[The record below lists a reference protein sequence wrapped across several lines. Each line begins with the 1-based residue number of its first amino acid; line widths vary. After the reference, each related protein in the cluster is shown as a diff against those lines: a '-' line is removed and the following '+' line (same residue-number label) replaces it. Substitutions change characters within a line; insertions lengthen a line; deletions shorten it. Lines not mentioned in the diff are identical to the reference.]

1 MMKRKKWLSL
11 FIASSMLLNASL
23 PTAKVGIQWVQAQGV
38 SSEWQKELTDYN
50 QGRHYA
56 SIEWLLQTV
65 KEETA
70 EDSEIYLQA
79 ITLVDAL
86 KKPSQETAR
95 LFKNTDVVLYEKW
108 LTSVKDDHPSLYE
121 QFVARIKTEVPK
133 DVEDTEETDATKEIS
148 EESSKETVEETV
160 DTNDPTTTDS
170 SEEEREETA
179 GVETSDQTE
188 EADSRKETK
197 PQETLPKE
205 KPVKEVIKSAP
216 KGLRLYDLMQTAK
229 TDKDKNH
236 AQVVTNDSNNTDVVI
251 ITDDTNG
258 GQAGAIWS
266 EEGYRIDLRR
276 SFHLK
281 MKVYLGSKKEN
292 AADGITFTMHNDP
305 RKGDAIGHDGQSLG
319 AMGEFSKDKNKQPW
333 QDEVIKKSFSIEFD
347 THLNNVNEKNESDKF
362 NFEGKN
368 IKHPAYHMSM
378 YYPNLESSY
387 TNMKPLGK
395 DYSLIHERFSKQSKR
410 KEKAKPDNT
419 KFLTLTKSPADGGWH
434 DFSLDY
440 ERVEVDTEKGDFSN
454 GISKDQRSKYSYR
467 LSYTFDGQTYEF
479 YEDKNDKATDKLMNH
494 HDNHS
499 LELNRLGVTPDPSD
513 KPYEGET
520 DLTEDNPYVYWG
532 LTGATGKQSS
542 VQAVVFTELP
552 DLGTPTVTQDVL
564 KKDNQGQDVSVNE
577 INPNTIGPRPNLTVK
592 SGDKL
597 KYQYVIDFPKEGKQ
611 SIRNLEFDASFNDKI
626 AKSVTTEDVKITY
639 ENENQKPGPG
649 EENVGQVLPVENLS
663 YKLDEHT
670 NSGKLNIE
678 NFQAIGPGDGYPT
691 RVKIEVPFIVD
702 QDFTLDEDTTLQD
715 NVVIGGTYEGQSTSR
730 QLLTNQ
736 VKYTVK
742 PFDGKITGND
752 IKVESRDLIKEA
764 IHLKEAQI
772 LPNRTLISP
781 NELKKLIIEKIKKDD
796 NWQLGSIPKD
806 EWEEDLIISGLD
818 RVKYHP
824 GEYGLRATYNKGP
837 KPYTD
842 FRLIVS
848 DGAVRIESKGELD
861 YQPKISSQK
870 NQSAL
875 STKRAAVTV
884 TDQRFAQDGW
894 QVEVKASPFTKQ
906 NEEHEESRLQL
917 KIAETILQKDSYIWN
932 DDGENKSTCLEIGE
946 KRPRNLNTFLPVE
959 LYMEDASTWARV
971 KDNYHATVSWNL
983 SPKTSNLPRVTL
995 PKVREEAAP

>member
-1 MMKRKKWLSL
+1 MIQK
-11 FIASSMLLNASL
+11 ILL
-23 PTAKVGIQWVQAQGV
+23 P
-38 SSEWQKELTDYN
+38 
-50 QGRHYA
+50 
-56 SIEWLLQTV
+56 
-65 KEETA
+65 
-70 EDSEIYLQA
+70 
-79 ITLVDAL
+79 
-86 KKPSQETAR
+86 
-95 LFKNTDVVLYEKW
+95 
-108 LTSVKDDHPSLYE
+108 
-121 QFVARIKTEVPK
+121 
-133 DVEDTEETDATKEIS
+133 
-148 EESSKETVEETV
+148 
-160 DTNDPTTTDS
+160 TTDS

-188 EADSRKETK
+188 EADLRKETK
-197 PQETLPKE
+197 PQETLSEE
-205 KPVKEVIKSAP
+205 KSVEAVIESAP
-216 KGLRLYDLMQTAK
+216 KGLRLYDLMQKANTNKNNARVK
-229 TDKDKNH
+229 TNS
-236 AQVVTNDSNNTDVVI
+236 ANNTDVVI
-251 ITDDTNG
+251 ITDDKKDNG

-281 MKVYLGSKKEN
+281 MKVYLGNKGKD

-305 RKGDAIGHDGQSLG
+305 RKGNAIGHDGQSLG
-319 AMGEFSKDKNKQPW
+319 AMGNFKNKKPW
-333 QDEVIKKSFSIEFD
+333 TKDSGVIENSFSIEFD
-347 THLNNVNEKNESDKF
+347 THLNNDGNNESDKY
-362 NFEGKN
+362 NFQGKN
-368 IKHPAYHMSM
+368 KPHPAYHMSM

-387 TNMKPLGK
+387 RNMGILGTK
-395 DYSLIHERFSKQSKR
+395 DYSLFHERFSKQSESI
-410 KEKAKPDNT
+410 EKATPDNT
-419 KFLTLTKSPADGGWH
+419 KFLTLPESPADGAWH

-440 ERVEVDTEKGDFSN
+440 ERVEVDTEKGDFSDK
-454 GISKDQRSKYSYR
+454 IPLEQRSKYSYR
-467 LSYTFDGQTYEF
+467 LSYTFDGKTYEF
-479 YEDKNDKATDKLMNH
+479 YEKKTNEATTGLKNH
-494 HDNHS
+494 HENSS
-499 LELNRLGVTPDPSD
+499 LELNRLGVTRDPSD

-520 DLTEDNPYVYWG
+520 ELTEDNPYVYWG

-552 DLGTPTVTQDVL
+552 DLGAPTVTQDVL
-564 KKDNQGQDVSVNE
+564 KEDEGQDVSVNE
-577 INPNTIGPRPNLTVK
+577 INDTTIGPRPNLTIK

-715 NVVIGGTYEGQSTSR
+715 NVVIGGTYEDQSTSR

-742 PFDGKITGND
+742 PFDGEITGNA
-752 IKVESRDLIKEA
+752 IEVESRDLIKEA
-764 IHLKEAQI
+764 IHLQKAQV
-772 LPNRTLISP
+772 LKDRTLIPP
-781 NELKKLIIEKIKKDD
+781 NELETLIIEKIKKDD
-796 NWQLGSIPKD
+796 KWQLGSIPKD
-806 EWEEDLIISGLD
+806 EWVKDLIISGLD
-818 RVKYHP
+818 RVTYHP

-848 DGAVRIESKGELD
+848 DGALEIKSEDGLD

-870 NQSAL
+870 KQSAL
-875 STKRAAVTV
+875 STKRATVTV

-906 NEEHEESRLQL
+906 NEEQEEPRLKL
-917 KIAETILQKDSYIWN
+917 KIAETILQEASYIWN
-932 DDGENKSTCLEIGE
+932 DGNNKSTCLEIGK
-946 KRPRNLNTFLPVE
+946 KRPKNLNSFLPVE
-959 LYMEDASTWARV
+959 LYMEDASTWART

-995 PKVREEAAP
+995 PKAREEEAP

>member
-1 MMKRKKWLSL
+1 MKRKKWLSL

-38 SSEWQKELTDYN
+38 SSEWQKELADYN

-56 SIEWLLQTV
+56 SIEWLLQKV
-65 KEETA
+65 KEGTS

-79 ITLVDAL
+79 ITLIEIL

-95 LFKNTDVVLYEKW
+95 LFKNTDQALYEKW
-108 LTSVKDDHPSLYE
+108 LTSVKEDHTSLYE

-133 DVEDTEETDATKEIS
+133 DVEDTEETDETKEIS
-148 EESSKETVEETV
+148 EESTKETVEETV
-160 DTNDPTTTDS
+160 DTKDPTTTDS

-188 EADSRKETK
+188 EADLRKETK
-197 PQETLPKE
+197 PQETLSEE
-205 KPVKEVIKSAP
+205 KSVEAVIESAP
-216 KGLRLYDLMQTAK
+216 KGLRLYDLMQKANTNKNNARVK
-229 TDKDKNH
+229 TNS
-236 AQVVTNDSNNTDVVI
+236 ANNTDVVI
-251 ITDDTNG
+251 ITDDKKDNG

-281 MKVYLGSKKEN
+281 MKVYLGNKGKD

-305 RKGDAIGHDGQSLG
+305 RKGNAIGHDGQSLG
-319 AMGEFSKDKNKQPW
+319 AMGNFKNKKPW
-333 QDEVIKKSFSIEFD
+333 TKDSGVIENSFSIEFD
-347 THLNNVNEKNESDKF
+347 THLNNDGNNESDKY
-362 NFEGKN
+362 NFQGKN
-368 IKHPAYHMSM
+368 KPHPAYHMSM
-378 YYPNLESSY
+378 YYPNLMSSY
-387 TNMKPLGK
+387 TDMGFKG
-395 DYSLIHERFSKQSKR
+395 YSLIHERFSQPSKS
-410 KEKAKPDNT
+410 KEKATPDNS
-419 KFLTLTKSPADGGWH
+419 KFLTLPESPADGAWH

-440 ERVEVDTEKGDFSN
+440 ERVEVDTSMENIDFSN
-454 GISKDQRSKYSYR
+454 EIPLEQRSKYSYR
-467 LSYTFDGQTYEF
+467 LSYTFDGKTYEF
-479 YEDKNDKATDKLMNH
+479 YEKKTNEATTGLKNH
-494 HDNHS
+494 HENSS
-499 LELNRLGVTPDPSD
+499 LELNRLGVTRDPSD

-520 DLTEDNPYVYWG
+520 ELTEDNPYVYWG

-552 DLGTPTVTQDVL
+552 DLGAPTVTQDVL
-564 KKDNQGQDVSVNE
+564 KEDEGQDVSVNE
-577 INPNTIGPRPNLTVK
+577 INDTTIGPRPKLTVK

-597 KYQYVIDFPKEGKQ
+597 KYQYMIDFPEEGNQ

-626 AKSVTTEDVKITY
+626 AQSVKTEDVKITY
-639 ENENQKPGPG
+639 ENQKPGPG

-663 YKLDEHT
+663 YEDT
-670 NSGKLNIE
+670 TGKLHIE

-702 QDFTLDEDTTLQD
+702 QDFTLSEKTTLQD
-715 NVVIGGTYEGQSTSR
+715 NVVIGGTYEDQSTSR

-742 PFDGKITGND
+742 PFDGEITGNA
-752 IKVESRDLIKEA
+752 IEVESRDLIKEA
-764 IHLKEAQI
+764 IHLQKAQV
-772 LPNRTLISP
+772 LKDRTLIPP
-781 NELKKLIIEKIKKDD
+781 NELETLIIEKIKNDD
-796 NWQLGSIPKD
+796 EWQLGSIPKD
-806 EWEEDLIISGLD
+806 EWVKDLIISGLD
-818 RVKYHP
+818 RVTYHP

-848 DGAVRIESKGELD
+848 DGALEIKFEGGLD

-870 NQSAL
+870 KQSAL
-875 STKRAAVTV
+875 STKRATVTV
-884 TDQRFAQDGW
+884 TDQRFAQDSW
-894 QVEVKASPFTKQ
+894 QVEVKASPFKK
-906 NEEHEESRLQL
+906 NEEQEEQRLQL
-917 KIAETILQKDSYIWN
+917 KIAEMILQEASYIW
-932 DDGENKSTCLEIGE
+932 DDGNNKSTCLEIG
-946 KRPRNLNTFLPVE
+946 KKQPSNVSLPVE

-971 KDNYHATVSWNL
+971 KDSYHATVSWNL

-995 PKVREEAAP
+995 PKAREEEAP